1 MASCCK
7 TATNCTPKR
16 GHMRNSKGFTLVEL
30 AIVLII
36 IGILLGA
43 ILKGQELVDNAK
55 IKRAVSDMNS
65 VFVAYNG
72 YIDRYQRKP
81 GDDGPIAT
89 LTARGGS
96 WASVTAA
103 GNSNGNLDAAVA
115 NTFTN
120 AAVESTSFWQHIK
133 AAGFIPGNITA
144 AGAAAL
150 PNNGFNGLVGVFN
163 NTTAI
168 AGAPAGVNVCL
179 SQVPGKAAA
188 ALDKQLDD
196 GDPAAGSLRATT
208 GTAGTNTVP
217 GTAATTYVEDSEY
230 TICRAL

>member
-1 MASCCK
+1 MK
-7 TATNCTPKR
+7 N
-16 GHMRNSKGFTLVEL
+16 NKGFTLVEL

-65 VFVAYNG
+65 IFVAYNG

-81 GDDGPIAT
+81 GDDGPLAT
-89 LTARGGS
+89 LNARGGS
-96 WASVTAA
+96 WIPVTAA
-103 GNSNGNLDAAVA
+103 GNSNGTLDATAA
-115 NTFTN
+115 NTFAN
-120 AAVESTSFWQHIK
+120 GAVETSSFWQHIK
-133 AAGFIPGNITA
+133 AADFVPGIVTA

-163 NTTAI
+163 NTTALT
-168 AGAPAGVNVCL
+168 GAAPGVNVCL

-188 ALDKQLDD
+188 ALDTQLDD
-196 GDPAAGSLRATT
+196 GVPATGSIRATL
-208 GTAGTNTVP
+208 GTAGTNTAPAAAP
-217 GTAATTYVEDSEY
+217 GAAYTENSEY
-230 TICRAL
+230 TLCRAL

>member
-1 MASCCK
+1 MQN
-7 TATNCTPKR
+7 T
-16 GHMRNSKGFTLVEL
+16 KGFTLVEL

-65 VFVAYNG
+65 IFVAYNG

-81 GDDGPIAT
+81 GDDGPLAT
-89 LTARGGS
+89 LNARGGS
-96 WASVTAA
+96 WVPVTAA
-103 GNSNGNLDAAVA
+103 GNSNGTLDATVA

-120 AAVESTSFWQHIK
+120 GGVETTSFWQHVK
-133 AAGFIPGNITA
+133 AAGFVPGSITA

-163 NTTAI
+163 NTTAVT
-168 AGAPAGVNVCL
+168 GAASGVNVCL

-196 GDPAAGSLRATT
+196 GDPTAGSVRATL

-217 GTAATTYVEDSEY
+217 GAAAAAPYSEASEY
-230 TICRAL
+230 TLCRAL

>member
-1 MASCCK
+1 MK
-7 TATNCTPKR
+7 N
-16 GHMRNSKGFTLVEL
+16 NKGFTLVEL

-65 VFVAYNG
+65 IFVAYNG

-81 GDDGPIAT
+81 GDDGPLLA
-89 LTARGGS
+89 LQARGGS
-96 WASVTAA
+96 WALVTAT
-103 GNSNGNLDAAVA
+103 GNSNGTLDATAA
-115 NTFTN
+115 NTFAN
-120 AAVESTSFWQHIK
+120 GAVETTSFWQHVK
-133 AAGFIPGNITA
+133 AANFIPGSITT

-163 NTTAI
+163 NTTALT
-168 AGAPAGVNVCL
+168 GAASGVNVCL

-196 GDPAAGSLRATT
+196 GLRDSGSIRATT
-208 GTAGTNTVP
+208 GVAGTNTIP
-217 GTAATTYVEDSEY
+217 GAADAAIYAEDIEY
-230 TICRAL
+230 TLCRSL